1 MTDSTQYGT
10 LPQGTAYFTNY
21 TLAMKGSIIVYI
33 YRVVHAADPQ
43 CSFGGGMDY
52 VLQCTRPY
60 SKWILFFPFIFAF

>member
-21 TLAMKGSIIVYI
+21 TCHEGLNDNC
-33 YRVVHAADPQ
+33 RVVHAADPQ
-43 CSFGGGMDY
+43 CSSGGGMDY